1 MLTNHLYNRY
11 KKVHTLT
18 IITVFVR
25 ELLIHF
31 TFQTSTM
38 DGLYVLSC
46 VVYRVYKRDILV
58 MKNLQI
64 WGTGW
69 AASWA
74 FFKVIE
80 KTQGMTN
87 ILFRISSFAS
97 SAAK

>member
-1 MLTNHLYNRY
+1 
-11 KKVHTLT
+11 
-18 IITVFVR
+18 
-25 ELLIHF
+25 
-31 TFQTSTM
+31 M

-80 KTQGMTN
+80 RTQGMTN
-87 ILFRISSFAS
+87 ISFHISSFG
-97 SAAK
+97 SANSFSKRYKLKTKYMIM

>member
-1 MLTNHLYNRY
+1 MN
-11 KKVHTLT
+11 
-18 IITVFVR
+18 
-25 ELLIHF
+25 
-31 TFQTSTM
+31 
-38 DGLYVLSC
+38 GLYVLNC

-87 ILFRISSFAS
+87 IFFRISSFAS
-97 SAAK
+97 SAAKWTQSTRPDSARIWTLRAQLDPKLG

>member
-1 MLTNHLYNRY
+1 
-11 KKVHTLT
+11 
-18 IITVFVR
+18 
-25 ELLIHF
+25 
-31 TFQTSTM
+31 
-38 DGLYVLSC
+38 
-46 VVYRVYKRDILV
+46 

-87 ILFRISSFAS
+87 ISFRIWSFV
-97 SAAK
+97 SAKSLSKRYKLKTKYDYVRDQHLQFPVAITNNGFG

>member
-1 MLTNHLYNRY
+1 
-11 KKVHTLT
+11 
-18 IITVFVR
+18 
-25 ELLIHF
+25 
-31 TFQTSTM
+31 
-38 DGLYVLSC
+38 
-46 VVYRVYKRDILV
+46 

-87 ILFRISSFAS
+87 ISFRIMSFG
-97 SAAK
+97 SANIFVKTIQIKDKLYDYVSLDIYCQQINMRMIFENVTFLYH